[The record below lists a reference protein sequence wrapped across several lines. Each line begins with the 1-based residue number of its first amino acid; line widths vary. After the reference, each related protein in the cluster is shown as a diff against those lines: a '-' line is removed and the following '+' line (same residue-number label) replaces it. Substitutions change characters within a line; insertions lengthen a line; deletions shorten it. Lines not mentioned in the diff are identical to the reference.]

1 MNTVLVQ
8 EMKKYNQ
15 LLSVIRNSLKA
26 LEKAVKGLVMM
37 TAELEMVAGTL
48 IIGKIPPSWSTVSY
62 PSLKPLGSYINDLLA
77 RIQFL
82 DGWFHNGL
90 PAFFWLPGFF
100 FTQAFLTAVLQNH
113 ARKYSIPID
122 KLEFDFK
129 VSIRF
134 SYHLTLH
141 SVRLTK
147 YIC

>member
-1 MNTVLVQ
+1 MVIIYEESLKIVDKRRNFYLII
-8 EMKKYNQ
+8 NFSR

-82 DGWFHNGL
+82 DVN
-90 PAFFWLPGFF
+90 
-100 FTQAFLTAVLQNH
+100 
-113 ARKYSIPID
+113 
-122 KLEFDFK
+122 
-129 VSIRF
+129 
-134 SYHLTLH
+134 TL
-141 SVRLTK
+141 K
-147 YIC
+147 ICTLFMTRYEMYNVA